1 MQFCV
6 PFALSRVILDVTL
19 WTIRSVV
26 MAPRDLS
33 LGRFGD
39 RRLDKRGRR
48 CSGAWHDR
56 RLVNGEGL
64 YAAAERF
71 ALTTARLVAL
81 PTREGKRQARL
92 ATLTL
97 RFGKVELAR
106 PANTRDRN
114 LPRSVAL
121 TLVEVVERDPPTGTQ
136 TLHSRLLTTHHVA
149 HPAPPRHLLPSS

>member
-64 YAAAERF
+64 YDAAERF

-81 PTREGKRQARL
+81 PEREGKRKARL

-106 PANTRDRN
+106 PQNTRDRN
-114 LPRSVAL
+114 LPKSVSL
-121 TLVEVVERDPPTGTQ
+121 TLVEVVERNPPSRTQ
-136 TLHSRLLTTHHVA
+136 AVHWRLLTT
-149 HPAPPRHLLPSS
+149 PAPPHAAPPL